1 MTIKIL
7 VHVEIR
13 PTEQEVRLL
22 GHARYDTPAR
32 GPRGE
37 GPPLRIR
44 ATPRRRLDEPAGT
57 RRRADQTVEPSGVG

>member
-22 GHARYDTPAR
+22 GHARYDTAPLADLVEKVLHSEF
-32 GPRGE
+32 GPRLGAVWTSPPE
-37 GPPLRIR
+37 HVAEPTGP
-44 ATPRRRLDEPAGT
+44 
-57 RRRADQTVEPSGVG
+57 